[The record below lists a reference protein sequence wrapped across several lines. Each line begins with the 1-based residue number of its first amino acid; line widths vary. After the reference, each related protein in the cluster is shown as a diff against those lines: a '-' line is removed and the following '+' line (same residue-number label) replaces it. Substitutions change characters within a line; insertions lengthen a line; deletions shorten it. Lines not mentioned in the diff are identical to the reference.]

1 MTKAPT
7 ISDVARAAGVSVA
20 SVSRALSNSKSV
32 TDELHARV
40 MAAVETTGYRPQ
52 RSHRHSMKAPWLAIL
67 VTDIVEQFHLQVI
80 GGIQEQAE
88 AKGYLP
94 VIIQVTGGS
103 AQLSGILRQ
112 MRGITLAGIIAVGLD
127 LTSEAWI
134 EHWDAVQTPIVVLN
148 TPVSHPK
155 IASILVDFE
164 TAASQATQHL
174 LDLGH
179 SRIVYLGD
187 YDNRLSAAEFRGI
200 VNTLARRGIAY
211 PDAYRISIPNTVEG
225 VSQGV
230 SRIMALPAEA
240 RPTAIFAFDDEVAIN
255 VLNALRYYELCVP
268 EDISVVGFDNIPMA
282 AHTFPPLT
290 TLDVPKRR
298 AGRQMVLLLEDLQ
311 KNQQHRFGTTI
322 IEATL
327 VVRRSTGPA
336 PGHTGERRAGS

>member
-40 MAAVETTGYRPQ
+40 TAAVETTGYRPQ

-94 VIIQVTGGS
+94 VIIQIIGGS
-103 AQLSGILRQ
+103 AQLSAILRQ
-112 MRGITLAGIIAVGLD
+112 MRGITLAGIIAVGLE
-127 LTSEAWI
+127 LTPEEWVG
-134 EHWDAVQTPIVVLN
+134 HWDEAQTPIVVLN

-155 IASILVDFE
+155 VASILVDFE
-164 TAASQATQHL
+164 AATGQATQHL

-179 SRIVYLGD
+179 SRILYLGD
-187 YDNRLSAAEFRGI
+187 YANRLSAAEFRGI
-200 VNTLARRGIAY
+200 VNTLARRGLTY
-211 PDAYRISIPNTVEG
+211 PDAYRISIPDTVEG
-225 VSQGV
+225 VSQGI
-230 SRIMALPAEA
+230 SRIMGLPAEE
-240 RPTAIFAFDDEVAIN
+240 RPTAIFAFDDEVAID
-255 VLNALRYYELCVP
+255 VLNALRYYELRVP
-268 EDISVVGFDNIPMA
+268 EDISVVGFDDIPMA
-282 AHTFPPLT
+282 AHSYPPLT

-298 AGRQMVLLLEDLQ
+298 MGRQMVLLLEDLA
-311 KNQQHRFGTTI
+311 KNHRTEFGATI
-322 IEATL
+322 ITPTL

-336 PGHTGERRAGS
+336 PKPGRVG